1 MNADDT
7 FSRPAHTPRWST
19 RNLSEFLRD
28 MHAQVDTHTRAIG
41 RLTTRIL
48 RDAAQFTQPA
58 ELTSQAWQDSAR
70 AFGLNPAAQPIAAN
84 DPDARS
90 AGLLPRQA
98 NATAIDSAAMHKP
111 SLLRSIRWVDPRPD
125 APHPRIHL
133 RLSGRLSDVCDE
145 LDRLVALEAH
155 R

>member
-48 RDAAQFTQPA
+48 RDAAQRTQSA
-58 ELTSQAWQDSAR
+58 ELTSRAWQESAR
-70 AFGLNPAAQPIAAN
+70 AFGLNPTAQAIAAN
-84 DPDARS
+84 GANAS
-90 AGLLPRQA
+90 HVGHLTCQA
-98 NATAIDSAAMHKP
+98 NAHALDSATAHKP
-111 SLLRSIRWVDPRPD
+111 SLLRSIRWVEPRPD
-125 APHPRIHL
+125 APHPRVHL